1 MMWYKDTLMIAGKCS
16 FMNKSIEALTL
27 ILKDSMLQI
36 GILKLKNCEALC
48 ELTASI

>member
-1 MMWYKDTLMIAGKCS
+1 MMWYKDTLMIAG
-16 FMNKSIEALTL
+16 NKFIEALTL